1 MEEMVKEKT
10 EITMVSTLP
19 PIKGLSPY
27 TKGLVQGLI
36 ENDVKVHFLGFNKI
50 YPKFLYPGGIYDHSS
65 KPLRESENLILRN
78 NLNWYNPF
86 GWIYEA
92 FKIKTKIS

>member
-36 ENDVKVHFLGFNKI
+36 ENDVEVH
-50 YPKFLYPGGIYDHSS
+50 
-65 KPLRESENLILRN
+65 
-78 NLNWYNPF
+78 
-86 GWIYEA
+86 
-92 FKIKTKIS
+92 